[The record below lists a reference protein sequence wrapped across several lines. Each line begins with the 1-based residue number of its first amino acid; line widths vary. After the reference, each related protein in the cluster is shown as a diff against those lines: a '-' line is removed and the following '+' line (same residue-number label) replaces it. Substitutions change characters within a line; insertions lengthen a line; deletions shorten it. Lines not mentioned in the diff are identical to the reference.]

1 MAKAERLITLNNQF
15 THEQKLPPLDGFG
28 ADFQPQ
34 AQKITKTPGLVMPN
48 NSVFEVVNPFT
59 SSNNFPAM
67 SENLPM
73 ADYDDGFGAEVISF
87 EERSGVITNLT
98 TKKER
103 VLEGKGKVISFFK
116 EAADYK
122 LKNLN
127 DFRNLAEQAAVMARL
142 NAAACAPGDGHGG
155 MQNNSSG
162 LSSKGELSLGSNVTS
177 IFSKG
182 GHKEGQHDHCK
193 SCGGDLNDGK
203 CSKCAA

>member
-1 MAKAERLITLNNQF
+1 MAKAERLITLNTQF
-15 THEQKLPPLDGFG
+15 TYEQKLPPLDGFG

-34 AQKITKTPGLVMPN
+34 ARKITKTSGLVMPN
-48 NSVFEVVNPFT
+48 NSIFEVVNPFAN
-59 SSNNFPAM
+59 SNNFLAI
-67 SENLPM
+67 SENLPTT
-73 ADYDDGFGAEVISF
+73 DDGFGAEVISF
-87 EERSGVITNLT
+87 EERSTVITNLT

-122 LKNLN
+122 LNNLN

-155 MQNNSSG
+155 MQNNSSA
-162 LSSKGELSLGSNVTS
+162 LNSNGEISLGSNATS